1 MKSKHQHN
9 FDSPT
14 ERIGKFHLQNKTVLI
29 PEMNRIAAHLI
40 AATFRGFGSNAVVLK
55 TYNGLDL
62 GKKYTSGKECFPC
75 QVTLGDLLIFLKT
88 EQENLGAAFDPENYL
103 YFLPESDGPC
113 RFGMYNKFQRMVL
126 DSFPVLDRVKIVSIT
141 TTDGYSLEGVIEHDR
156 MLAFRKASYIAVV
169 AADIMERLL
178 WRIRPYETQEGITD
192 DFIESSM
199 RQMESF
205 FETHAAANDFGR
217 ILDKLEEITKNGR
230 TLIDPAIPTK
240 PLIGIVGEIF
250 LRMHVQS
257 NQDVIRVLER
267 HGAEIVNAS
276 LTEWVNYITYGQLRD
291 SKNHFRLN
299 LKQFNLSRLKNDLQK
314 ILSSKADLFYQEMR
328 QRQFYNRATRL
339 IDFEHDHKVSHLERL
354 LKQEDIFTFDVTT
367 ETCLSVSA
375 ILQFVKEGYNG
386 VVNVYPFTCMPGM
399 TTSAIVKPMMNRM
412 RIPYLDTPYDASI
425 QPGRETAIRTF
436 MHQAA
441 QHFQRYGR
449 KGNLQKRAA

>member
-1 MKSKHQHN
+1 MEPENKNNFASLTKS
-9 FDSPT
+9 
-14 ERIGKFHLQNKTVLI
+14 IGKFQLHSKTVLI

-40 AATFRGFGSNAVVLK
+40 AATFKSFGIHARVLE
-55 TYNGLDL
+55 TYRGLDL
-62 GKKYTSGKECFPC
+62 GKKHTSGKECFPC
-75 QVTLGDLLIFLKT
+75 QITMGDILFFLKQ
-88 EQENLGAAFDPENYL
+88 EQEKLGPAFDPQNYL
-103 YFLPESDGPC
+103 YFLPEADGPC
-113 RFGMYNKFQRMVL
+113 RFGMYNKYQRMVL
-126 DSFPVLDRVKIVSIT
+126 DSFPGLEKVKIVSIT
-141 TTDGYSLEGVIEHDR
+141 ATDGYSLEGLIEQDR
-156 MLAFRKASYIAVV
+156 MLDFRKASYIAVV
-169 AADIMERLL
+169 VADIMERLL

-192 DFIESSM
+192 DFIERSM
-199 RQMESF
+199 QEMESY
-205 FETHAAANDFGR
+205 FETYGADNNFCR
-217 ILDKLEEITKNGR
+217 ILDKLEKIAKHAK
-230 TLIDPAIPTK
+230 TLINPSIPTK

-250 LRMHVQS
+250 LRMHVNS
-257 NQDVIRVLER
+257 NQGLIRVLER

-441 QHFQRYGR
+441 QHLQRYGK
-449 KGNLQKRAA
+449 KGSLQKRAA

>member
-1 MKSKHQHN
+1 
-9 FDSPT
+9 
-14 ERIGKFHLQNKTVLI
+14 
-29 PEMNRIAAHLI
+29 
-40 AATFRGFGSNAVVLK
+40 
-55 TYNGLDL
+55 
-62 GKKYTSGKECFPC
+62 
-75 QVTLGDLLIFLKT
+75 
-88 EQENLGAAFDPENYL
+88 
-103 YFLPESDGPC
+103 
-113 RFGMYNKFQRMVL
+113 
-126 DSFPVLDRVKIVSIT
+126 
-141 TTDGYSLEGVIEHDR
+141 EHDR

-267 HGAEIVNAS
+267 HGAEVVNSTLA
-276 LTEWVNYITYGQLRD
+276 EWVNYITYGQLREN
-291 SKNHFRLN
+291 KINFRLN
-299 LKQFNLSRLKNDLQK
+299 LKQLNFGRLKNHLQK
-314 ILSSKADLFYQEMR
+314 IISFGGDLFYQEMR
-328 QRQFYNRATRL
+328 QKQFYNRATRL
-339 IDFEHDHKVSHLERL
+339 IDFEHDHKVSHLEKI

-367 ETCLSVSA
+367 ETCLSIAA

-399 TTSAIVKPMMNRM
+399 TTSAIVKPVMNRM
-412 RIPYLDTPYDASI
+412 RVPYLDTPYDGSS
-425 QPGRETAIRTF
+425 QPGRETALRTF
-436 MHQAA
+436 MHQVT
-441 QHFQRYGR
+441 QHFQRHGR
-449 KGNLQKRAA
+449 KGFIQKRAA